1 MVGDPL
7 AWPAMNLAR
16 LGGMMVLAQCRTYF
30 TWNGKINIYIH
41 MNEPSSTISTT
52 VSMMLC
58 ISLFEP

>member
-30 TWNGKINIYIH
+30 TWNGKINIYIYTH
-41 MNEPSSTISTT
+41 E
-52 VSMMLC
+52 
-58 ISLFEP
+58 